1 MLDMNFIRQHQAELQ
16 QIAAQK
22 GIDVSITAVIE
33 ADARRRDLLQQV
45 EALRRARNELAAQS
59 ASLDRASSEAM
70 RIQAEAR
77 RHGAVLKQLDRELRD
92 AVEAWHELM
101 LLVPNMAS
109 PDTPIGAS
117 DADNV
122 EVKRV
127 GERPRFDFDAR
138 DHIALGEA
146 CDLFDLARGVKVA
159 GTRQYFLRGVG
170 LQLHRAVQQL
180 AIDMLIDRGFTVM
193 DVPLL
198 AHENAL
204 VNTGFFPG
212 GRDQTYAIPEDKVW
226 LVGTGEVPLVSYYS
240 DEIVDAAEPMLLA
253 AVSNCFRREAGS
265 AGRDVRGLY
274 RVHQFAKVEQVIICR
289 DDLQVAEA
297 MLQLLVQNSEELLN
311 ALELPYRIVAVCT
324 GDMGQKNYKQ
334 YDLEAWMPSRNGYG
348 ETHSASSLLDFQA
361 RRSRI
366 RCRDEEGQTHYCYTL
381 NNTMVAS
388 PRILIPLLENHQQAD
403 GTIRI
408 PKALQPYMRGMTEIR
423 PASKSMNT
431 KMCTLD

>member
-1 MLDMNFIRQHQAELQ
+1 MLDMKFIRSHADQLQ
-16 QIAAQK
+16 KIADQK
-22 GIDVSITAVIE
+22 GITVSIAAVIE
-33 ADARRRDLLQQV
+33 SDVRRLDLLQQV
-45 EALRRARNELAAQS
+45 EALRRTRNELAQQS
-59 ASLDRASSEAM
+59 ASMDRASSEAM

-77 RHGAVLKQLDRELRD
+77 HQGAVLKGLERELRD
-92 AVEAWHELM
+92 AVQAWHELM
-101 LLVPNMAS
+101 LLVPNLAS
-109 PDTPIGAS
+109 PDTPIGVS

-127 GERPRFDFDAR
+127 GTAPRFDFDAR

-146 CDLFDLARGVKVA
+146 CDLFDFARGAKVA
-159 GTRQYFLRGVG
+159 GTRQYFLRGAG
-170 LQLHRAVQQL
+170 LSLHRAVQQL
-180 AIDMLIDRGFTVM
+180 ALDMLSDRGFTLM

-198 AHENAL
+198 AREDAL
-204 VNTGFFPG
+204 TNTGFFPV
-212 GRDQTYAIPEDKVW
+212 GREQTYALPEDDVW

-240 DEIVDAAEPMLLA
+240 DETVDVTEPIKLA

-289 DDLQVAEA
+289 DDLDVAEA
-297 MLQLLVQNSEELLN
+297 MLQELVHNSEELLEQ
-311 ALELPYRIVAVCT
+311 LELPYRIVAVCT

-334 YDLEAWMPSRNGYG
+334 YDIETWMPSRDGYG
-348 ETHSASSLLDFQA
+348 ETHSASSLLEFQA

-366 RCRDEEGQTHYCYTL
+366 RYRDDEGQMRYCYTL

-403 GTIRI
+403 GSIRI
-408 PKALQPYMRGMTEIR
+408 PSPLQPYMRGMTEIR
-423 PASKSMNT
+423 PVQ
-431 KMCTLD
+431 